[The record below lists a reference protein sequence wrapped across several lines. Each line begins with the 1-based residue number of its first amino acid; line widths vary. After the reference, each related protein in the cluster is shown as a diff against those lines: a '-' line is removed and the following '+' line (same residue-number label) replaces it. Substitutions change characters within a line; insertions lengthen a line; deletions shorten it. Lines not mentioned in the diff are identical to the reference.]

1 MITVAGLSPSLDM
14 TYLVDRLVPGE
25 IHAGPE
31 VVRCAGGKS
40 LNMARAATTLGADTA
55 VVAILG
61 GSTGR
66 RLAEMLREEGIAV
79 EVVETPAET
88 RTCVSVASADDG
100 RLTEFYETAHAV
112 PAEVW
117 TAFVEQL
124 GRTASTRPGWLSI
137 SGRAPS
143 GPPSVVG
150 DLVRLGHAAGLKVA
164 VDTHSSPLPAAVDAE
179 PELVKINRYEAAGLL
194 DCPDGTDLVD
204 MARQIRDRSHG
215 VVVLTDGRAGAV
227 TYDGNSA
234 LHGRAPARTGRFPV
248 GSGDSFLGGLLAALD
263 RGGDLEEALRTA
275 TGAGVANA
283 LVPGQAHFTAA
294 SAAEIAAE
302 VEIRRR
308 D

>member
-14 TYLVDRLVPGE
+14 TYLVERLAPGE

-40 LNMARAATTLGADTA
+40 LNMARAATILGADTA
-55 VVAILG
+55 IVAILG
-61 GSTGR
+61 GSTGL
-66 RLAEMLREEGIAV
+66 RLAEMLREEGIVV
-79 EVVETPAET
+79 EVVETPFET
-88 RTCVSVASADDG
+88 RTCISVASADDG

-112 PAEVW
+112 PPEVW
-117 TAFVEQL
+117 TAFAEQL
-124 GRTASTRPGWLSI
+124 SQTAATRPGWLSI

-164 VDTHSSPLPAAVDAE
+164 VDTHSGPLPDAVAAE

-194 DCPDGTDLVD
+194 GCADDTDLVS
-204 MARQIRDRSHG
+204 MAQQIRERSHG
-215 VVVLTDGRAGAV
+215 VVVLTDGTAGAI
-227 TYDGNSA
+227 TYDHTTA
-234 LHGRAPARTGRFPV
+234 LHGRAPARTGHFPV
-248 GSGDSFLGGLLAALD
+248 GSGDSFLGGLLAVLD

-283 LVPGQAHFTAA
+283 LVPGQGHFTAT

-302 VEIRRR
+302 VEIRRL